1 MKKSTILLAM
11 ASVAFAFGALEGR
24 ADKLSASASFGGNE
38 IRLYTSPLAYEVLR
52 GGKVM
57 VVKTPISLKL
67 DGKCCANAEVA
78 KLSGEK
84 LSGKVATPVYKKS
97 SVCLAGYESL
107 VDFKDFAIRLVARN
121 DGVAYRFE
129 LKKAARI
136 DNECANFTIPAA
148 ACCVFNRTRAFGL
161 EETTPE
167 FAAAGDLAKL
177 KMEKN
182 GKYIYLPF
190 TYMVDGKSVLVT
202 ESDIHDY
209 PVWYLGSVQDVAG
222 GVKLNSVFAGYPKT
236 TERVGGW
243 GSVRNLKEGGRWVRV
258 TGHEDYLVDAK
269 GARALPWRVFVLA
282 DKPEKLC
289 ENDIVYA
296 LAKPADPKADFSWV
310 KPGKVA
316 WEWWN
321 AFNNQATPKNQS
333 LGCTTDTYKKFID
346 FAAKTGVEYV
356 IMDEGWSASLNI
368 WKFSDKVDVPY
379 LIDYANKKGVG
390 IILWMAWAQIYG
402 EEERVASH
410 FAKLGAKGFKVDF
423 MDRGDAE
430 IANFLENFAKACAKH
445 KMLIDY
451 HGVTR
456 PVGLHREYPN
466 VLNYEGIH
474 GLEMMKFSRS
484 EKDMAFNDV
493 ACFYTRMC
501 AGPMDY
507 TPGAMINYK
516 IGEYKGDYRVPG
528 SVGTRAHQMALMA
541 LYEAPLQMLCDSVI
555 NYEKNMECFS
565 FMAKTPV
572 VWDKV
577 TGLPG
582 CPKKVAAVARKAKD
596 GSWYAAAITNK
607 DAREYEL
614 PTCYLG
620 EGTWKAEI
628 FRDADSSDNEPMK
641 YVHETKTVKA
651 GDKLKFRMA
660 SGGGFV
666 VRFTK

>member
-1 MKKSTILLAM
+1 MVAT
-11 ASVAFAFGALEGR
+11 AFAGCIE
-24 ADKLSASASFGGNE
+24 DKKETKASFGANE
-38 IRLYTSPLAYEVLR
+38 IRLYTQPLSYEVVR
-52 GGKVM
+52 DGKP
-57 VVKTPISLKL
+57 VVLKTQIGLKL
-67 DGKCCANAEVA
+67 DGVCCSNATIVSTSKK
-78 KLSGEK
+78 KLSGT
-84 LSGKVATPVYKKS
+84 VATPVYKKS
-97 SVCLAGYESL
+97 SVDLSGSETYA
-107 VDFKDFAIRLVARN
+107 DFGDFAIRLVARE

-136 DNECANFTIPAA
+136 DCEKANFTVPTAA
-148 ACCVFNRTRAFGL
+148 RCVFNRTRVIGA

-167 FAAAGDLAKL
+167 FANAGDLSKL
-177 KMEKN
+177 KMENK

-209 PVWYLGSVQDVAG
+209 PVWYFGSVEDVAG
-222 GVKLNSVFAGYPKT
+222 GVKLNSFFAGYPKT

-243 GSVRNLKEGGRWVRV
+243 GNVKNLKEGGRWVRV
-258 TGHEDYLVDAK
+258 TSHEDYLVNAK

-289 ENDIVYA
+289 ENDIVFA

-321 AFNNQATPKNQS
+321 GFNNQATKKKPIE
-333 LGCTTDTYKKFID
+333 GCNTETYKKFID

-390 IILWMAWAQIYG
+390 IILWMAWAQVYG
-402 EEERVASH
+402 VEEKVASH

-451 HGVTR
+451 HGATR

-474 GLEMMKFSRS
+474 GLEMMKFTKSD
-484 EKDMAFNDV
+484 KDMTFNDV
-493 ACFYTRMC
+493 ACVFTRMC

-507 TPGAMINYK
+507 TPGAMNNYK
-516 IGEYKGDYRVPG
+516 IGEYKGDYGNPG

-541 LYEAPLQMLCDSVI
+541 IYEAPLQMLCDSVI

-565 FMAKTPV
+565 FMAKMPV

-577 TGLPG
+577 VGLPG
-582 CPKKVAAVARKAKD
+582 CPEKMAAVARKAKN

-651 GDKLKFRMA
+651 GDKLKLRMA

-666 VRFTK
+666 VHFTK